1 MNTDSDMTQ
10 MIDLTDKHIE
20 VLHSLCS
27 KVKSRHGRYQKRPKL
42 NFYMK
47 TRVSEIED
55 ILDEI
60 NGR

>member
-27 KVKSRHGRYQKRPKL
+27 KVKSSHGRYQKRPKL
-42 NFYMK
+42 NF